1 MHQTKTRNM
10 ITGANV
16 LPTKI
21 LVKALEKKEKS
32 TQSGII
38 IPSNII
44 KDVNITADVIL
55 CGKGT
60 PQIEMSVKAGERVLF
75 NPHAFQRV
83 ILDDTEYGLIDV
95 RDVLFFFKPES
106 VA

>member
-16 LPTKI
+16 LPTKV

-38 IPSNII
+38 IPSSII

-55 CGKGT
+55 CGVGT

-83 ILDDTEYGLIDV
+83 IIDDTEYGLIDV
-95 RDVLFFFKPES
+95 RDVLFWFIPEP
-106 VA
+106 VV